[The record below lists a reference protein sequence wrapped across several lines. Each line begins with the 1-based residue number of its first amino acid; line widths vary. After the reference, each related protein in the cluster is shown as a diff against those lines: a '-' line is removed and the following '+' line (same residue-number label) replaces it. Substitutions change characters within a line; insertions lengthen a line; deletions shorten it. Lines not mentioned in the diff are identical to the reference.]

1 MKLNIPKSLT
11 SGDRI
16 VWRDRFTDY
25 PPSLYTLKYSIR
37 GAFDIDVV
45 AVADGEEFLS
55 IIEGAT
61 SAVLTAGN
69 YYWAANVTEI
79 ATNYRSTLGNGS
91 LEVIVDLA
99 GVSGAYDGRSENEK
113 LLDAV
118 NQAITAYANGGL
130 VQSYSIKGRSL
141 SRYSLDELMR
151 MRDRLSSQVAREKAL
166 KDGKDGRKAYVRF
179 DRPQ

>member
-1 MKLNIPKSLT
+1 MKLNIPKTLT

-16 VWRDRFTDY
+16 IWRDRFNDY
-25 PPSLYTLKYSIR
+25 LPTTHNLTWAIR
-37 GAFDIDVV
+37 GAVSVD
-45 AVADGEEFLS
+45 AMSVADGEEFLT
-55 IIEGAT
+55 IIDNAASST
-61 SAVLTAGN
+61 LTAGN
-69 YYWAANVTEI
+69 YYWQANITEI
-79 ATNYRSTLGNGS
+79 ATGYRNTLGNGS

-141 SRYSLDELMR
+141 SRYSLDELMK
-151 MRDRLSSQVAREKAL
+151 MRDRLSSQVERERAF

-179 DRPQ
+179 DRPS